1 MKKALSVFLATIM
14 ILSCFSIGFGV
25 IAADTTTPECTCAD
39 CTKIANGC
47 HCCAYCPYLDT
58 TYLCSCAKDE
68 SGNFKGSFCCGDC
81 DGIWPDCGCNCPCCQ
96 RDINVDPD
104 DNNEP
109 LIPEKTREN
118 IVKIFQNVIHK
129 IADVFDM
136 LFNAIFEFLRIDE
149 LIKK

>member
-25 IAADTTTPECTCAD
+25 IAADSTTPECTCAD

-118 IVKIFQNVIHK
+118 IVKIFQNVIHQ